1 MSILV
6 LALTLT
12 ACGGSG
18 GGQDTGSGG
27 QETTKESRQES
38 TQAASEAGRYALP
51 GDEVYPEGVA
61 YRPETGEF
69 FVGSTPDGTV
79 FRGNV
84 GEPGAEAEIFLEPG
98 KDGRTAATGTKVDP
112 EGQLFVA
119 GGDTGQL
126 FVYDTGTGQALASFR
141 IQPENEM
148 TFVNDVALGP
158 DGSAYFTDSINPR
171 LYRLFPY
178 GEGGYGF
185 EPFLDLE
192 ETPLEYGEGFNLNG
206 IAATEDGRYLISVQS
221 NTGNLYRIDTR
232 SKETRQVD
240 LGGETLENGDG
251 ILLDGRT
258 LYVVRNRQGLIFPV
272 RLAQDF
278 ASGEVG
284 EGFTHPSLA
293 YPTTIAAY
301 DGHLLVVNSQ
311 FDRRQSGEEPELP
324 FTVSSLEIPP
334 SAR

>member
-1 MSILV
+1 
-6 LALTLT
+6 
-12 ACGGSG
+12 
-18 GGQDTGSGG
+18 
-27 QETTKESRQES
+27 
-38 TQAASEAGRYALP
+38 
-51 GDEVYPEGVA
+51 
-61 YRPETGEF
+61 
-69 FVGSTPDGTV
+69 
-79 FRGNV
+79 
-84 GEPGAEAEIFLEPG
+84 
-98 KDGRTAATGTKVDP
+98 
-112 EGQLFVA
+112 
-119 GGDTGQL
+119 
-126 FVYDTGTGQALASFR
+126 
-141 IQPENEM
+141 M
-148 TFVNDVALGP
+148 TFVNDVALCP

-171 LYRLFPY
+171 LYRLLPY
-178 GEGGYGF
+178 EEGGYGF

-192 ETPLEYGEGFNLNG
+192 ETPLEYGEGLNLNG
-206 IAATEDGRYLISVQS
+206 IAATEDGRYLITVQS

-232 SKETRQVD
+232 SKEVRQVD

-311 FDRRQSGEEPELP
+311 FDRRRSGEEPELP
-324 FTVSSLEIPP
+324 FTVSSIEIPHPPGKLLVVP
-334 SAR
+334 SRNPSPRPNDAAHEEMLRQRG

>member
-1 MSILV
+1 
-6 LALTLT
+6 
-12 ACGGSG
+12 
-18 GGQDTGSGG
+18 
-27 QETTKESRQES
+27 
-38 TQAASEAGRYALP
+38 
-51 GDEVYPEGVA
+51 
-61 YRPETGEF
+61 
-69 FVGSTPDGTV
+69 
-79 FRGNV
+79 
-84 GEPGAEAEIFLEPG
+84 
-98 KDGRTAATGTKVDP
+98 
-112 EGQLFVA
+112 
-119 GGDTGQL
+119 
-126 FVYDTGTGQALASFR
+126 
-141 IQPENEM
+141 M

-178 GEGGYGF
+178 EEGGYGF

-206 IAATEDGRYLISVQS
+206 IAATEDGRHLITVQS

-232 SKETRQVD
+232 SKEIRQVD

-284 EGFTHPSLA
+284 EGFTDPSLA

-324 FTVSSLEIPP
+324 FTVSSIEIPP

>member
-51 GDEVYPEGVA
+51 ENEVYPEGAA

-69 FVGSTPDGTV
+69 FVGSTTDSTV

-98 KDGRTAATGTKVDP
+98 EDGRTATTGMKVDP
-112 EGQLFVA
+112 E
-119 GGDTGQL
+119 GQL
-126 FVYDTGTGQALASFR
+126 FVYDTGTGQALTSFR

-148 TFVNDVALGP
+148 TVNDVTLGP

-171 LYRLFPY
+171 LYHLFPY
-178 GEGGYGF
+178 GQGGYGF

-192 ETPLEYGEGFNLNG
+192 ETPLEYGEGF
-206 IAATEDGRYLISVQS
+206 
-221 NTGNLYRIDTR
+221 
-232 SKETRQVD
+232 
-240 LGGETLENGDG
+240 
-251 ILLDGRT
+251 
-258 LYVVRNRQGLIFPV
+258 
-272 RLAQDF
+272 
-278 ASGEVG
+278 
-284 EGFTHPSLA
+284 
-293 YPTTIAAY
+293 
-301 DGHLLVVNSQ
+301 
-311 FDRRQSGEEPELP
+311 
-324 FTVSSLEIPP
+324 
-334 SAR
+334 